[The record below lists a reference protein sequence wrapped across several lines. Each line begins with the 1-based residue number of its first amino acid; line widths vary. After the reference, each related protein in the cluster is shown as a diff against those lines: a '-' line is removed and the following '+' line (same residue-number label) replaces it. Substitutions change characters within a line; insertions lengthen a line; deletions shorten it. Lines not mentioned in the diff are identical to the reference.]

1 MDFFNRN
8 FAKIGLPEKRVLDFF
23 RFSGPLCILRI
34 HFALFLM
41 LKIETNLKKPKGIC
55 KMTDQ
60 SLLTQIHPP
69 RVSCCDRFMAKTRKR
84 TTSKYDFG
92 WPLLLLLRSISCT
105 TAEQKRLWVEG
116 RINIWIS
123 DHPIRPPAT
132 PFFMTPCNPRLKR
145 TVRLSL
151 KVSRAKKGKNYW
163 LDLIGAPSSPVPA
176 WLVCLG
182 SFLLAT
188 NCSFLLTMLH
198 SQLLL
203 YSCHSGP
210 IWTFKNV
217 LIHMI

>member
-1 MDFFNRN
+1 
-8 FAKIGLPEKRVLDFF
+8 
-23 RFSGPLCILRI
+23 
-34 HFALFLM
+34 
-41 LKIETNLKKPKGIC
+41 
-55 KMTDQ
+55 
-60 SLLTQIHPP
+60 
-69 RVSCCDRFMAKTRKR
+69 
-84 TTSKYDFG
+84 
-92 WPLLLLLRSISCT
+92 
-105 TAEQKRLWVEG
+105 
-116 RINIWIS
+116 
-123 DHPIRPPAT
+123 
-132 PFFMTPCNPRLKR
+132 MTPCNPRLKR

-203 YSCHSGP
+203 YSCHTGP

-217 LIHMI
+217 LTIHMICIFESVLGFLRMYLYLPLKKYWHRKECIARFQIPIEFFCLPPKTLHWLLLIGDQGPFVSPNQKLNGTWPGKIIVSKTWN